1 MKKMI
6 IYNSEK
12 IITEEEI
19 IYELVDNILS
29 TEDKI
34 KDIEYSIDN
43 IDEKKGLGL
52 KLINLKKEMNNNIS
66 SINDLKKEISEKEK
80 KFNEYK
86 IKNNSNIKK
95 IENEIKEK
103 EEKLNK
109 ILLNKNN
116 EIYKISYEKIE
127 KIINKKKD
135 CDELKKIKKEI
146 NLNENIKKN
155 LEKIINEKINE
166 REEITEKLLMLREE
180 KNNLNIQ
187 LINLISKKESIEE
200 LYKLYFYNLNNNIN
214 ECNGGN
220 QEKKFIKSNYKN
232 NDLKINIF
240 HFEISKI
247 NIYKCSN
254 DISNILVKF
263 IFSQNKE
270 DNNKFNQEK
279 ISQIIKK
286 DLNYIIQ
293 ENLFNFIQIDLK
305 KINSNKIEKFFLFLA
320 NQILNKIQIEIK
332 IEKIINLIKYIFKV
346 NYYEIIITNDINFIN
361 TDYKILKKENKKN
374 LLEKQNE
381 INKLINK
388 KEEIEFLLNQINE
401 KKIILEKTNNKLI
414 NLTSEERKY
423 INLNEEISEL
433 NNNIKNICYEIEE
446 KEQTLEILIKE
457 KKEKINNINL
467 NNRNL
472 EKKIELVNKNIK
484 KENEEKKKEIEK
496 LKESI
501 KEKFKMIKIQL
512 MIYKKKH
519 GNNLELYNK
528 FVEKINNNLKIK
540 NLLNNDSMLDNSS
553 YMNIIMSPNKESKN
567 NSLISNDSKTNF
579 RNFKT
584 LNLNYISSKSIFSP
598 HKNISNH
605 YSFKELRN
613 NNIFYNNINNF
624 NNDNNNTTFYNNNIL
639 INNFSN
645 NYFTPIKSRNI
656 DFSDKKI
663 KGKEKRNISKEEKI
677 KLIDSINSKKTEKKQ
692 NRSFSKIEINKREN
706 LNNNIL
712 KYSTLIKTI
721 ICYYRIIN
729 NNNNKKFDPL
739 VHKEKISEFNY
750 EKISMKLNENFTD
763 LNIYQNKNLLYQIPI
778 KNIETTIVNNNIKY
792 IIKIYQ
798 KYKYLKKKNG
808 FVDMNKF
815 IQLKDFNNIPFDYNN
830 IKKAALNNFFN
841 FQISF
846 INNGNKERF
855 EFVFFNYN
863 DVKLWLNG
871 LNFMIKNKNQ
881 VFQNLLFFRNF
892 TKSK

>member
-1 MKKMI
+1 MI

-52 KLINLKKEMNNNIS
+52 KLINLTKEMNNNIS

-86 IKNNSNIKK
+86 IKNNINIKK

-109 ILLNKNN
+109 ILLNQNN

-146 NLNENIKKN
+146 NINKNIKKN

-220 QEKKFIKSNYKN
+220 QEKKFIKSNFKN
-232 NDLKINIF
+232 NDMKINIY

-320 NQILNKIQIEIK
+320 NQILNKIQIEIQ
-332 IEKIINLIKYIFKV
+332 IEKIINLLKYIFKV

-361 TDYKILKKENKKN
+361 KDYKILKKENKKIF
-374 LLEKQNE
+374 LEKQNE

-401 KKIILEKTNNKLI
+401 KKIILEKTNNELI

-433 NNNIKNICYEIEE
+433 NNNIKKICYEIEE

-467 NNRNL
+467 NNQNL

-519 GNNLELYNK
+519 GNNIELYNK

-540 NLLNNDSMLDNSS
+540 NLFNNDSMLNNSS

-567 NSLISNDSKTNF
+567 NSLISNNSKTNF

-584 LNLNYISSKSIFSP
+584 LNLNSISSKSIFSP

-613 NNIFYNNINNF
+613 NNIFNNNINNF
-624 NNDNNNTTFYNNNIL
+624 NNDNNNTTFYNSNIL

-663 KGKEKRNISKEEKI
+663 KGKEKRNISKEERI

-815 IQLKDFNNIPFDYNN
+815 VQLKDFQNIPFDYNN
-830 IKKAALNNFFN
+830 IKKAALNNLFN

-846 INNGNKERF
+846 NNNGNKERF

-871 LNFMIKNKNQ
+871 LNFMIKNQNQ
-881 VFQNLLFFRNF
+881 VFQNLFLRNF
-892 TKSK
+892 TKNK